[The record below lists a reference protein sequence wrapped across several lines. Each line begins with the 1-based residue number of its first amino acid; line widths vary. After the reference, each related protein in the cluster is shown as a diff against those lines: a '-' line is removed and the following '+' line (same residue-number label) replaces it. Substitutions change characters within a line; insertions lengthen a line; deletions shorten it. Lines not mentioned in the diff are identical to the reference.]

1 METSEHKCSEAPT
14 EPAGETS
21 PEFSPQP
28 FRVRIGIVGPQSDA
42 RYPCGHRCRKLHI
55 IFLPFSPNVVPAP
68 VFSAALSRSFPFGKS
83 WRSIPFSRSFRCQSA
98 NKKADTQRHQK
109 SVRALLSLQND
120 VLCIGFEFQR
130 RDCFSSVHLL
140 RVPKSIK
147 CGWRYFRIATV
158 VVRRLLFSSRFFSY
172 HLFSCSVTVKPSQIH
187 CTERMFVCQGLF
199 KIS

>member
-1 METSEHKCSEAPT
+1 MCFWLCKGVFRGA
-14 EPAGETS
+14 S
-21 PEFSPQP
+21 PELVHTPLGCGFGFWVSK
-28 FRVRIGIVGPQSDA
+28 SDA

-83 WRSIPFSRSFRCQSA
+83 WRSIPFSRSFSCQSA

-140 RVPKSIK
+140 TVPKSIK